1 MKRSIIIF
9 LILAFIIIEV
19 VTGSWLSWESYK
31 GALYWLGRA
40 QLERGQSNTARDYF
54 QQISTRQGAEH
65 LGEGNHGRLARFR
78 EALPKIHYTDLS
90 ILVQETYYREGMAA
104 LAQNDWAHARTAFT
118 SIPGYRDAQAVLK
131 ASYYRIIEPSDKVI
145 WIVQAGVDSIISV
158 AFSPDGLMLASASLD
173 GQVKLVRTDDGTLIR
188 VLKRTRDSPTKVEFS
203 PNGQLLAIGDGGGAV
218 QLVRVN
224 DGALV
229 QRIDAG
235 VYDFAIH
242 PNGQLL
248 ITSEAGGEG
257 NIKIWRL
264 SDGVLVG
271 QVKASEYADID
282 FSPDGTT
289 FAGITPSGRLTVWR
303 LSDQTEVYRVQEISE
318 GRRLLSISPDNHILT
333 EMRYD
338 TLDITIRSYRDGL
351 TKQIIP
357 SSETDNHTSYY
368 TPSVVFSPD
377 SQVLAVVSA
386 DNSIKIWHHED
397 ARLLQTLPGDM
408 EKIHSIAY
416 HPNQQMIAAGSGDG
430 TIIMWQVK

>member
-9 LILAFIIIEV
+9 LILAFIVIEV

-40 QLERGQSNTARDYF
+40 QLERGQWNTARDYF
-54 QQISTRQGAEH
+54 QQIWTRQGAEH

-78 EALPKIHYTDLS
+78 ESLPKIHYTDLS
-90 ILVQETYYREGMAA
+90 VLVQETYYREGMTA
-104 LAQNDWAHARTAFT
+104 LAQNDWERARATFI

-131 ASYYRIIEPSDKVI
+131 ASYYRIIKPSDKVL
-145 WIVQAGVDSIISV
+145 WIVQAGANSMTSVVFSPNGQMLASTSLDGSIKLWRTADGTLIRAFDEPRNIPTKV
-158 AFSPDGLMLASASLD
+158 AFSPDG
-173 GQVKLVRTDDGTLIR
+173 
-188 VLKRTRDSPTKVEFS
+188 
-203 PNGQLLAIGDGGGAV
+203 QLLTVLDSGGAI

-224 DGALV
+224 DGALI

-235 VYDFAIH
+235 AYDFAIH

-248 ITSEAGGEG
+248 ITSESGSEA

-271 QVKASEYADID
+271 QVKAAEYADIE

-289 FAGITPSGRLTVWR
+289 FAGVAPSGRLTVWR
-303 LSDQTEVYRVQEISE
+303 LSDQTEVYRVQESE
-318 GRRLLSISPDNHILT
+318 GRRLLTISPDGHILT
-333 EMRYD
+333 EMPYD
-338 TLDITIRSYRDGL
+338 ALDIIIRSYRDGL
-351 TKQIIP
+351 TKQMIP
-357 SSETDNHTSYY
+357 SSGWDSHISYY

-377 SQVLAVVSA
+377 SQVLAVVST

-416 HPNQQMIAAGSGDG
+416 HPNQQIIAAGSGDG